1 MAWCLQATSHYL
13 KQSWPTGSGNFAQ
26 NCCLDSS
33 LIYIFAIFLII
44 LVYMSSKELRIFA
57 CALFQLG
64 TLRVVPWLK
73 PSMPLISIIIPLTHW
88 GRDNMDAISQMT
100 FSYAFSWMKM
110 YELRLKFH
118 WRLFPRVKINNIP
131 ALVQIMAWRRPGE
144 KPLSEPIMV
153 TYWRIY
159 ASLGLNELTILANC
173 MFRANQANTIPANAL
188 APNIARS
195 SAALILD

>member
-1 MAWCLQATSHYL
+1 MS
-13 KQSWPTGSGNFAQ
+13 SGNKPLPEPILTNREWQF
-26 NCCLDSS
+26 CTKL
-33 LIYIFAIFLII
+33 LPRFKPYIYICNFLNNFG
-44 LVYMSSKELRIFA
+44 VYVIKGTKKFA
-57 CALFQLG
+57 CALFQSG

-88 GRDNMDAISQMT
+88 GRDKMDAISQMI

-131 ALVQIMAWRRPGE
+131 AFVQIMAWRRPGE

-159 ASLGLNELTILANC
+159 ASLGLNELTILPNC
-173 MFRANQANTIPANAL
+173 MLRTNQANTIPANAL

-195 SAALILD
+195 SAALILH